1 MTNRGDALRSL
12 GAFIGRPK
20 VERLLLS
27 ADAAADARPR
37 EGSETA
43 ATEHEIALNGWDSQD
58 RAVALEQRLEG
69 LLPRRKL
76 LAIDIIAMEIRYAQY
91 DALLEAAN
99 RVSDGEARR
108 LLLQLANEI
117 ILPKTK

>member
-1 MTNRGDALRSL
+1 MRSL
-12 GAFIGRPK
+12 GAFIRRPK
-20 VERLLLS
+20 VERLMLS
-27 ADAAADARPR
+27 ADAALGAQPR
-37 EGSETA
+37 DGSETA
-43 ATEHEIALNGWDSQD
+43 ATEHELALNGWDSQD
-58 RAVALEQRLEG
+58 RAVALEQRLVG

-91 DALLEAAN
+91 DALLEATN

-117 ILPKTK
+117 ILPKTKTR

>member
-1 MTNRGDALRSL
+1 MRSL

-27 ADAAADARPR
+27 ADAAAKQPR
-37 EGSETA
+37 DGSETA
-43 ATEHEIALNGWDSQD
+43 ATEREIALNGWDSQD

-69 LLPRRKL
+69 LPPRRKL

-91 DALLEAAN
+91 DALLEAAT
-99 RVSDGEARR
+99 RVSDGDARR
-108 LLLQLANEI
+108 VLLQLANEI
-117 ILPKTK
+117 ILPKTKTR